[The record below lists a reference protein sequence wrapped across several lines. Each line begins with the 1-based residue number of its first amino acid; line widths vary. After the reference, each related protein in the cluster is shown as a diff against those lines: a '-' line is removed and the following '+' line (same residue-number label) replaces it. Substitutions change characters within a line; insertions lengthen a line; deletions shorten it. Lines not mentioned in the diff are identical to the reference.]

1 MRTRCHFCTLYPSR
15 PTPITDLVSPIP
27 RKVRLPTRIEP
38 RTTSIP
44 LGASPFSFRHSASPR
59 ALGVYTQYSYD
70 RLRSLRCPFH
80 QGRRDTFPLL
90 TSPIPSRPNHFRERS
105 SASLA
110 IATDINIHHNYH
122 HHRVSTTTLHS
133 DHGYE
138 GCPHALNARVQ
149 DNAEGAHTV
158 HCRPPM
164 RDQHTRVCPP
174 TPPLS
179 CRCGLRVWRRL
190 DVTDRIPQSGGT
202 T

>member
-1 MRTRCHFCTLYPSR
+1 MRTRCHFCTSIHFARHPSPTLSARFLERFASQHASSPGQR
-15 PTPITDLVSPIP
+15 PFLWV
-27 RKVRLPTRIEP
+27 LP
-38 RTTSIP
+38 
-44 LGASPFSFRHSASPR
+44 PFSFRHSASPR

-80 QGRRDTFPLL
+80 QGRRDTFLFL

-110 IATDINIHHNYH
+110 IATGINIHHNYH

-174 TPPLS
+174 TPPS
-179 CRCGLRVWRRL
+179 PTVAAYG
-190 DVTDRIPQSGGT
+190 SGVAWM
-202 T
+202 